1 MSLYYEKQNRKAAA
15 CDFGGNAHLNSGALT
30 TNAADSAASCITNP
44 GATFVPGPASSTSG
58 EQMGISVSIQSLGL
72 VMCIST
78 IGALWTLLA

>member
-30 TNAADSAASCITNP
+30 ANAAESAASCITNP

-58 EQMGISVSIQSLGL
+58 EQTGISVSIQSLGL
-72 VMCIST
+72 VICVST
-78 IGALWTLLA
+78 MGVLWALFA